1 MNIEDTK
8 NISIVDYLKAI
19 GVTPAEVKGNQYW
32 YFSPYRSETRPSLKV
47 NMDINLWYD
56 FGTNDKGDL
65 IELGKLL
72 YQTNSVHE
80 VLERISRQ
88 TEISSIPYSRPPIRK
103 PHTTESEM
111 TDIEVMELTH
121 PTLLSYMRSR
131 HIDAE
136 TAKSYCREVHYKVRN
151 RPYFA
156 IAFQNCRGGYELR
169 NQYFKGCIRVK
180 HITYIIES
188 GTKRGHVCVFEG
200 FMDFLSYVVLKN
212 KGDTDICIE
221 SPVAY
226 VILNSVANRDKAEV
240 ELDIYENIHCY
251 LDNDLAGQLT
261 TEALTKKF
269 GTRVIDESSRYD
281 EYCDL
286 NDYLRGKKR

>member
-32 YFSPYRSETRPSLKV
+32 YFAPYRSETRPSLKV

>member
-32 YFSPYRSETRPSLKV
+32 YFAPYRSETRPSLKV

-121 PTLLSYMRSR
+121 PALLSYMRSR

>member
-32 YFSPYRSETRPSLKV
+32 YFAPYRSETRPSLKV

-121 PTLLSYMRSR
+121 PALLSYMRSR

-169 NQYFKGCIRVK
+169 NQYFKGCISVK

-188 GTKRGHVCVFEG
+188 GKKRGHVCVFEG
-200 FMDFLSYVVLKN
+200 FVDFLSYVVLKN
-212 KGDTDICIE
+212 KGDTDICID